1 VAAALLA
8 PAAGAQGPIT
18 PGGDVVTSDNVEH
31 LGTFRQLGDGVGARV
46 IGNILYATSTT
57 GLFVF
62 DITDPAKPKHLGTM
76 TADVEFENTDVPTN
90 GGLEARADPFGPRP
104 PHPVG
109 YPAGQP
115 RTGDDRRRGR
125 STSYMRPA

>member
-1 VAAALLA
+1 MAAALLA

-62 DITDPAKPKHLGTM
+62 DITDPAKPKQLGTM
-76 TADVEFENTDVPTN
+76 TADVEFENEDVPTN
-90 GGLEARADPFGPRP
+90 GKILGISASTFGVNCPSGEE
-104 PHPVG
+104 V
-109 YPAGQP
+109 AGCLTSTTCP
-115 RTGDDRRRGR
+115 TRRTSR
-125 STSYMRPA
+125 